1 MDWFENDGFRDENA
15 GARGMAPKRRM
26 SKRQVLA
33 SLENLPSDPLDTPEP
48 LSFKILIIGNSKCGK
63 TSIIRRYANDS
74 FTEDYNI
81 TLGAD
86 YTKKIVDWGKNKE
99 QQIRLQLWDIAGQDR
114 FAMLTRPY
122 FRNASAAVIV
132 CDVTRPLTLE
142 AVREW
147 KRELDDKMSTEG
159 VEVPCILLA
168 NKCDQLKGVQEAL
181 EIGARI
187 ENICSELGFAK
198 WFITSAK
205 SNENITDAMTFL
217 LTVLTKPKQS
227 FCKADS
233 PLGRRES
240 LTNDFRGSSLKLGN
254 GNLPRSTVVP
264 TVNIT
269 PVNNDQTQA
278 AEGGVCALA

>member
-1 MDWFENDGFRDENA
+1 MAWRSETFGDENA
-15 GARGMAPKRRM
+15 DARAPSAKSSR
-26 SKRQVLA
+26 RQVLA
-33 SLENLPSDPLDTPEP
+33 SLDSNLPIDRSETTA
-48 LSFKILIIGNSKCGK
+48 FKILVIGNSKCGK
-63 TSIIRRYANDS
+63 TSIIRRYASDS
-74 FTEDYNI
+74 FTEDYNV

-86 YTKKIVDWGKNKE
+86 YTKKVVDWSKD

-114 FAMLTRPY
+114 FALLTRPY

-147 KRELDDKMSTEG
+147 KKELDEKMSTEG
-159 VEVPCILLA
+159 AEIPCILLA
-168 NKCDQLKGVQEAL
+168 NKCDQLKGVQEAM

-217 LTVLTKPKQS
+217 ISVLTKPSGGFAPSKVET
-227 FCKADS
+227 
-233 PLGRRES
+233 RRN
-240 LTNDFRGSSLKLGN
+240 THAKDTRRGSSLKLGN
-254 GNLPRSTVVP
+254 GQMARPEAPMNVAP
-264 TVNIT
+264 TVDIT
-269 PVNNDQTQA
+269 PLPERQDNPPSS
-278 AEGGVCALA
+278 EGVCSLG

>member
-1 MDWFENDGFRDENA
+1 
-15 GARGMAPKRRM
+15 
-26 SKRQVLA
+26 VLA
-33 SLENLPSDPLDTPEP
+33 SLDNLPSDALDRRVSEVST
-48 LSFKILIIGNSKCGK
+48 FKILIIGNSKCGK
-63 TSIIRRYANDS
+63 TSIIRRYASDS

-86 YTKKIVDWGKNKE
+86 YTKKVVDWNKDE
-99 QQIRLQLWDIAGQDR
+99 QIRLQLWDIAGQDR
-114 FAMLTRPY
+114 FALLTRPY

-132 CDVTRPLTLE
+132 CDVTRPLTLD
-142 AVREW
+142 AVRDW

-159 VEVPCILLA
+159 EIPCVLLA

-187 ENICSELGFAK
+187 ENICSELGFVK

-217 LTVLTKPKQS
+217 LNTLTKAKSGALKLEPKDN
-227 FCKADS
+227 ARDS
-233 PLGRRES
+233 RR
-240 LTNDFRGSSLKLGN
+240 SSLKLGN
-254 GNLPRSTVVP
+254 GSLARPEAPTIVP

-269 PVNNDQTQA
+269 PVTHNRRGSKSE
-278 AEGGVCALA
+278 EGGCSLA